1 MREFYANT
9 FRDFLAWW
17 WGWMGAGGRGVWKGG
32 GAGENTKLDLAPF
45 QSSWF
50 LIHNICISILL
61 RFLWYSIRVARCT
74 DHKWFS
80 SYQQI
85 SKTFNIYSHCN
96 TTAKDWT
103 GDEFQRK
110 PQAQQKRQ
118 DNKRARK
125 VLPEVALT
133 SNCIRNHRVA
143 GVRKTEKRIKCNL
156 R

>member
-1 MREFYANT
+1 MMHCSIVALCASFMQILSVISWHGG
-9 FRDFLAWW
+9 DLG
-17 WGWMGAGGRGVWKGG
+17 WGWVGTRVGEGVMERWGSRR
-32 GAGENTKLDLAPF
+32 ETLDLAPL

-61 RFLWYSIRVARCT
+61 WFLWYSAGVARRT

-80 SYQQI
+80 TYKQI

-133 SNCIRNHRVA
+133 VSCKWIR
-143 GVRKTEKRIKCNL
+143 
-156 R
+156 